1 MSDKKVEETYK
12 RLKREH
18 LYYVG
23 RNLCEIL
30 EDMRKMHEVRNYSGL
45 LAAIEEAQ
53 LVANKLEAFREY
65 YETEVE
71 ARERVTELLKKE
83 AVLKVK
89 LDNTEAKEEL

>member
-53 LVANKLEAFREY
+53 AIIVSERCRTEKQSLIVAKLFG
-65 YETEVE
+65 VSFP
-71 ARERVTELLKKE
+71 
-83 AVLKVK
+83 
-89 LDNTEAKEEL
+89 